1 MEEGGAGV
9 AIKSENRRKSIIGHL
24 AVDVHAWLSH
34 GLDGWDVVD
43 GWSNSVDSWD
53 GVMDASVEEG
63 GISLGLPLA
72 KVSAGN
78 GNVSG
83 IHAGSR
89 LAIDQRSA
97 VKAIAPGLG
106 GGSGNSSEHSN
117 LKQIALTCET

>member
-1 MEEGGAGV
+1 MKIDV
-9 AIKSENRRKSIIGHL
+9 SSIAHL

-43 GWSNSVDSWD
+43 GWGNGVDSWGNSVDSRD
-53 GVMDASVEEG
+53 GMMDASVEEG

-83 IHAGSR
+83 VHAGSR

-97 VKAIAPGLG
+97 IKTITPGLG